1 MAKEKDNNGP
11 LSIANEMRQFD
22 KKNRDF
28 YDSLEEQ
35 DQRKFSPYL
44 MIRWG
49 SNVSGSADLQEYYL
63 LSTNRRFNR
72 NFMGISSRHKKLH
85 WLLATTVS
93 PDLGSVRHNW
103 LAAPKR
109 PGNAIS
115 RQLEELFP
123 DILPP
128 ELDVLAQITTQDEID
143 DYINQLGER

>member
-1 MAKEKDNNGP
+1 MAKDNNGP
-11 LSIANEMRQFD
+11 LSIVNEMRQFD

-28 YDSLEEQ
+28 YDSLDEQ

-49 SNVSGSADLQEYYL
+49 SNVSGSPDLQEYYL

-72 NFMGISSRHKKLH
+72 NFMGIPAQHKKLQ

-109 PGNAIS
+109 QGNAMS

-123 DILPP
+123 DILPQ
-128 ELDVLAQITTQDEID
+128 ELDVLAQITTQEEID
-143 DYINQLGER
+143 EYIQQLGQR